1 MLRLSAVLYI
11 LVATVLAGGS
21 VTAILA
27 MKMMERWQIAGA
39 FAAGCIVALPIAAI
53 LGRKIYNVMKSP
65 SIHA

>member
-27 MKMMERWQIAGA
+27 LKMMERWQIAGA

-53 LGRKIYNVMKSP
+53 LGRKIYNAMKSP